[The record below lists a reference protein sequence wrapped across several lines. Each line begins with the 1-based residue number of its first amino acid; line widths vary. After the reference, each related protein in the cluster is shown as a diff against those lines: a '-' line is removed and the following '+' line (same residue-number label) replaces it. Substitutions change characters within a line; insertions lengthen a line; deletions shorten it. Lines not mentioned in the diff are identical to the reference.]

1 MKFIILLHVLA
12 ATIWVGGHL
21 VLAIGILPAVLKN
34 RDFDLLQSFESRY
47 EKVGMPALLILVI
60 TGIYMALNY
69 LPFVQW
75 FDFSN
80 HLSKHISLKLIW
92 LGLTVVF
99 ALNARFRVI
108 PNLSAKT
115 LPVMGFHIIS
125 VTLLSILFLI
135 TGLSFRLNFF

>member
-60 TGIYMALNY
+60 TGIYMALIY
-69 LPFVQW
+69 LPFGQW

>member
-34 RDFDLLQSFESRY
+34 RDVDLLQSFESRY

-69 LPFVQW
+69 LPFGQW